1 MRCPR
6 CASGS
11 LFRRWVSM
19 VDSCPRCGHRFERSD
34 GFWLGSIMIN
44 NAATF
49 AAVIGVFVITMI
61 LTWPDVPWTGL
72 LVAVIL
78 TALIVPIVF
87 HPISRS
93 LWVGME
99 LAARP
104 LSEKEILAAAGR
116 LETDVNQ
123 TIETSQA
130 D

>member
-1 MRCPR
+1 
-6 CASGS
+6 
-11 LFRRWVSM
+11 
-19 VDSCPRCGHRFERSD
+19 
-34 GFWLGSIMIN
+34 MIN